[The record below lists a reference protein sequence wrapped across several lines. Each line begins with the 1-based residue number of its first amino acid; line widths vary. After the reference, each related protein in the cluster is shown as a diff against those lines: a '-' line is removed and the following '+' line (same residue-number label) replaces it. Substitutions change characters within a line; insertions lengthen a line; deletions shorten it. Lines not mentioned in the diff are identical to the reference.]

1 MTHSGS
7 ETASLDVPQPA
18 RVDRWLNIAVAV
30 LVVLVLGVA
39 MVFAYSVYRDRQ
51 AQEASSAS
59 GRIAAALESQVRK
72 SPNDVV
78 LRVRLGEAYGA
89 LGKYQQAIEQFN
101 AALKINPNHS
111 GAYLDLGMVAMLT
124 KNNSSAKTYFQKVI
138 SVTDGSEYAG
148 LSSVR
153 EQAFYNLG
161 VLALGD
167 KNYSEA
173 AANFKAAL
181 QLRRDSS
188 DSYYQ
193 LAKALQGLG
202 ATDDAI
208 HQLEIGL
215 QFDPGFAEARY
226 FLGQLYQQKK
236 DDVNASYQF
245 AQAVK
250 LAPGSDPPRQALDA
264 YGSASEWIDKA
275 KKALASGEIEG
286 ALTDVLVAR
295 NLDDKSFEA
304 AKLHGQIL
312 VKRGNPKD
320 ALDVFQQAAKLNPK
334 DAEVQAQISALTK
347 QVAALTKAKND
358 AARRAAKKAK
368 AK

>member
-7 ETASLDVPQPA
+7 ETASFGATRPA
-18 RVDRWLNIAVAV
+18 RVDLWLNVAV
-30 LVVLVLGVA
+30 GALLLLVVGFVA
-39 MVFAYSVYRDRQ
+39 VFGYSVYRDRQ
-51 AQEASSAS
+51 TELANSAS

-124 KNNSSAKTYFQKVI
+124 KDNSAAEAYFEKVI
-138 SVTDGSEYAG
+138 SVTDSSDYTG
-148 LSSVR
+148 LSNVR

-161 VLALGD
+161 VLELGD
-167 KNYSEA
+167 KHYSEA
-173 AANFKAAL
+173 AGHFKAAL

-250 LAPGSDPPRQALDA
+250 LAPGADPPQQALDA

-275 KKALASGEIEG
+275 KKALASNDVEG
-286 ALTDVLVAR
+286 ALTDVLIAR
-295 NLDDKSFEA
+295 NLDEKSFDA

-312 VKRGNPKD
+312 VKRGDAKD

-334 DAEVQAQISALTK
+334 DAEVRAQVSALTK
-347 QVAALTKAKND
+347 KVAELARTQKA
-358 AARRAAKKAK
+358 AAKKSK
-368 AK
+368 SKSK